1 MLEKSAL
8 ANVKR
13 RSQRMAISR
22 LRAAIAAATL
32 SIATI
37 VVSTHEGIETKAYLD
52 PVGIPTICYGHTA
65 TAKLGQSK
73 TSEQCEA
80 LLQKD
85 LLVAIGDVESR
96 VKVDLTIER
105 RAALVSFVYNVGGTK
120 FGSSTLLKKLNAG
133 DPAGACAELSKWV
146 YAGGVKLKGLVSRRA
161 EERALCE
168 VGL

>member
-1 MLEKSAL
+1 M
-8 ANVKR
+8 V
-13 RSQRMAISR
+13 ISR
-22 LRAAIAAATL
+22 LRAAVAAATL

-37 VVSTHEGIETKAYLD
+37 VVSTYEGIETKAYLD
-52 PVGIPTICYGHTA
+52 PVGIPTICYGHTE

-73 TSEQCEA
+73 TREQCEA

-85 LLVAIGDVESR
+85 LLVAITDVESR

-120 FGSSTLLKKLNAG
+120 FDSSTLLKKLNAG
-133 DPAGACAELSKWV
+133 DPVGACAELSKWV
-146 YAGGVKLKGLVSRRA
+146 YAGGVKLNGLVSRRA